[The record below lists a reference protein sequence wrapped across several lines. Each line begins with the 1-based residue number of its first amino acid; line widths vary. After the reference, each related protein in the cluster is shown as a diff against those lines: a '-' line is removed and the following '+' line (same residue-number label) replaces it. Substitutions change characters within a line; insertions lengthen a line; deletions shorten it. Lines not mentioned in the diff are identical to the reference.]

1 MKFEILLWNT
11 DNNLLAYFN
20 YMKIGSY
27 IGLFS
32 QKKYKKEH
40 RMEKHIC
47 SVNIYK
53 LNYYLLGKWLLRDA
67 LVDAAAGESD
77 REKTQTGHSKCEQK
91 TYHLYI
97 HYVQI
102 SSINNQ
108 TNLPSF
114 IQPWGGA
121 RDTNLVREFP
131 HTTQPSDR
139 AREGCACLP
148 VYAFGTVLS
157 MRTEAYIQ
165 IQHWVHSEGG
175 VARSDRT

>member
-1 MKFEILLWNT
+1 MF
-11 DNNLLAYFN
+11 
-20 YMKIGSY
+20 G
-27 IGLFS
+27 
-32 QKKYKKEH
+32 KY
-40 RMEKHIC
+40 
-47 SVNIYK
+47 NK

-114 IQPWGGA
+114 IQPWGGRGTPTWSGSSRTLRSRLTEQERA
-121 RDTNLVREFP
+121 AHAYRST
-131 HTTQPSDR
+131 PS
-139 AREGCACLP
+139 APSSL
-148 VYAFGTVLS
+148 
-157 MRTEAYIQ
+157 
-165 IQHWVHSEGG
+165 
-175 VARSDRT
+175 